1 MNDGV
6 QRRIGD
12 RCGTS
17 CILSELSRSCS
28 TTCLNALLV
37 DEPRRFAVDCVRRKE
52 GRKLLVIYSLAELA
66 VFVGG
71 RGGEEIDSCVVD
83 DCQRKVLFGDLG
95 AHDSQSCS
103 QRRHLN

>member
-1 MNDGV
+1 MLDDV
-6 QRRIGD
+6 SKRIASG
-12 RCGTS
+12 RAEEVCGRL
-17 CILSELSRSCS
+17 CQ
-28 TTCLNALLV
+28 
-37 DEPRRFAVDCVRRKE
+37 KE
-52 GRKLLVIYSLAELA
+52 GRKLLMIYSLAELA